1 MTETPS
7 DIPAVTTNIY
17 NLLQPLKSDERQRVL
32 KAALMMLGDDT
43 AAAGAGSSSS
53 KEQAHDGNLNLPA
66 KAKAWMKKYE
76 INAEQLGHV
85 FHLDGNHEVIA
96 SEAPGGNSKLQT
108 INSYVL
114 TGILS
119 LISTGE
125 ASFDDKTARKV
136 CKSLGC
142 FNEGNHSAYM
152 RNKGNV
158 LGGSKEAGWTL
169 TGPGLKTGADLVKAI
184 AGS

>member
-108 INSYVL
+108 INSCAHRHLVTDINWRGQL
-114 TGILS
+114 RRQDCPQGLQ
-119 LISTGE
+119 
-125 ASFDDKTARKV
+125 
-136 CKSLGC
+136 
-142 FNEGNHSAYM
+142 
-152 RNKGNV
+152 V
-158 LGGSKEAGWTL
+158 LGL
-169 TGPGLKTGADLVKAI
+169 LQ
-184 AGS
+184 